1 MKSSPVTWPVVL
13 GDSENG
19 HLEPLAPAVWSPSML
34 VACGV
39 RPSWAGGVG
48 SPSSGP
54 GLSGAP
60 RGSGL
65 PTLDLSGQS
74 CSVRGLNLMLALRGD
89 LAGVRW
95 PLPPTSPAAPSHLGS
110 GTLGRGGSL

>member
-13 GDSENG
+13 GDCEHG
-19 HLEPLAPAVWSPSML
+19 HPEPLAPALWSPSML

-39 RPSWAGGVG
+39 WPSWAGGVG
-48 SPSSGP
+48 SLSSGP

-65 PTLDLSGQS
+65 PALDLSGQS
-74 CSVRGLNLMLALRGD
+74 CSERGLSPMLALSGD
-89 LAGVRW
+89 FAGMSW
-95 PLPPTSPAAPSHLGS
+95 PRAHTSPAALSRLGS
-110 GTLGRGGSL
+110 GPLGRGGNL